1 MIEIKG
7 LFYGWKE
14 VDKETAKK
22 FVEGLLNGITTMALD
37 EKIKYIE
44 NNRLRGITVKELLEG
59 EKWIS

>member
-1 MIEIKG
+1 MIEIKS

-14 VDKETAKK
+14 VDKETAKNFTK
-22 FVEGLLNGITTMALD
+22 GLLNGITTMALD